1 MNPAIQLTTPCGKLP
16 APANDNARPI
26 MIGLTG
32 KRNVGKSTV
41 ACMLEEEY
49 GFEAIHAFNTG
60 KAASVRYF
68 DMIVDDYSEAYRM
81 VHGDLKDKPH
91 ALLPGGVSPR
101 FFLEKFG
108 HFCGVTLGVEWTLGL
123 EIARARRRA
132 PTAPIVVES
141 LVYEAAW
148 FQAQGGFVVR
158 LERPGHVGPAGVES
172 DSVQA
177 TIASDVTIRATS
189 VEELLGQ
196 ARGIVQQIVG
206 GR

>member
-1 MNPAIQLTTPCGKLP
+1 MNPAIQLTTPWGKL
-16 APANDNARPI
+16 PANDNARPI
-26 MIGLTG
+26 MVGLTG

-41 ACMLEEEY
+41 ATMLEEEY
-49 GFEAIHAFNTG
+49 GFEAIHAFNSG

-68 DMIVDDYSEAYRM
+68 EMIVGDPLEAWEM
-81 VHGDLKDKPH
+81 VYGHLKDKPH
-91 ALLPGGVSPR
+91 PALPGCVAPR

-108 HFCGVTLGVEWTLGL
+108 HFMGHTMGVEWTLGL
-123 EIARARRRA
+123 EIARARKRA
-132 PTAPIVVES
+132 PRAPIVVES

-172 DSVQA
+172 DGVQA
-177 TIASDVTIRATS
+177 GIAADVTIAATS
-189 VEELLGQ
+189 VDELLAA
-196 ARGIVQQIVG
+196 ARGVVQQIVG